1 TIRQTGRPPC
11 TREKIREILKKCEL
25 CQYNK
30 KSKNKV
36 GKIYGNLHS
45 KYPFQDIS
53 MDIYGPLIDE
63 ATDDSTEKFIL
74 GIIDRCTR
82 NCKLIALQNI
92 TSKTVTEVLESE
104 WCNLY
109 GEPHSILTDRG
120 VSLQHKNLSNTVKKD
135 L

>member
-36 GKIYGNLHS
+36 GKRYGNLHS

-63 ATDDSTEKFIL
+63 ATDDSTEKYVL
-74 GIIDRCTR
+74 VIIDRCTR
-82 NCKLIALQNI
+82 NCMLVAL
-92 TSKTVTEVLESE
+92 
-104 WCNLY
+104 
-109 GEPHSILTDRG
+109 
-120 VSLQHKNLSNTVKKD
+120 
-135 L
+135 